1 MSRFFTEKKRF
12 FTEIV
17 YDRKQVKIS
26 TEFGNGKVICKL
38 YTQQSFYLCIK
49 TKKDMLKQKFNTQ
62 WIMDL
67 NIRVKTTEV
76 LEENTGEN
84 FFNIA
89 VFQIKVSEG
98 LLDKTQKH
106 KPLREK
112 IN

>member
-1 MSRFFTEKKRF
+1 
-12 FTEIV
+12 
-17 YDRKQVKIS
+17 
-26 TEFGNGKVICKL
+26 
-38 YTQQSFYLCIK
+38 
-49 TKKDMLKQKFNTQ
+49 MLKQKFNTQ